1 MFSKMA
7 MEEPALIKRATA
19 SADKLKQHPTKLP
32 HQQKTVNLTCNL
44 KTVGGGPQF
53 WVSLFF

>member
-19 SADKLKQHPTKLP
+19 YRSD
-32 HQQKTVNLTCNL
+32 LTDL
-44 KTVGGGPQF
+44 VPGGIMF
-53 WVSLFF
+53 TNVRRA